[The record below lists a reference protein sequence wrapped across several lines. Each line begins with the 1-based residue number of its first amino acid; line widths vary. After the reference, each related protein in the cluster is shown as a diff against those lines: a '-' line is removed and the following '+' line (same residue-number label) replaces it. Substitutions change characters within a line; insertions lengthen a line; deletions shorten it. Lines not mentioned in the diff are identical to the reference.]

1 VPPVVSFSGA
11 RQVDV
16 DGPSDELS
24 SPSPSQ

>member
-1 VPPVVSFSGA
+1 VPPVVSLPPL

-16 DGPSDELS
+16 DELLDELS